1 MPPPEV
7 ELKTINVESPK
18 REMKEQWLAENPGR
32 GSADFETYREQ
43 PEFKRW
49 EPETRDWTDVTGKYW
64 ADQSLQTVTLERLD
78 QKLGIS
84 RTFSDTSGQSKLVYD
99 KLIRRFEDSAFFGTN
114 NPAWQLPDAAKPE
127 WRKLTAKTVAQV
139 QRSAQDLSSVISRT
153 RVLANEEMSGANVNV
168 PDTTK
173 SAFRSALE
181 NIEKALKQWDKLLS
195 GSASPDRQEL
205 RKAASELDNRLNEF
219 RIAHG
224 QLFAANTTPPYI
236 KYEVLATVKAVS
248 EKVASQFS
256 ARVTEPDVSGMYS
269 RIIDVPRST
278 RKKFVT
284 PGCQEIA
291 SAYNGDLKMFWESK
305 MRDLKVVGGHVALT
319 GEFQDAISN
328 LTSTQHP
335 IADSLNAF
343 RDSCDAVRPNNLS
356 WIDGM
361 SSSVA
366 EITFQISKSKKAVE
380 EVCDKHAAYAD
391 SATARGKRDEFRKF
405 FDTVTQY
412 VQNRV
417 EVLQETM
424 S

>member
-1 MPPPEV
+1 MPPPEA

-18 REMKEQWLAENPGR
+18 REMREQWLAENPGR
-32 GSADFETYREQ
+32 GSADFEKYREQ

-49 EPETRDWTDVTGKYW
+49 ESETREWTTVTGNYW
-64 ADQSLQTVTLERLD
+64 AEQNLQMVTLERLD
-78 QKLGIS
+78 KKLDIS
-84 RTFSDTSGQSKLVYD
+84 RTFSDPSGQSKAVYD
-99 KLIRRFEDSAFFGTN
+99 KLIRRFENSEFFGTN

-139 QRSAQDLSSVISRT
+139 QRSGQDLSSVISGI

-181 NIEKALKQWDKLLS
+181 NIEKALKQWDKLVS
-195 GSASPDRQEL
+195 ESASPDRQEL
-205 RKAASELDNRLNEF
+205 RKAASELENRLFEF
-219 RIAHG
+219 RNAHV

-256 ARVTEPDVSGMYS
+256 ARVTEPDVLGMYS

-278 RKKFVT
+278 HKKFVT
-284 PGCQEIA
+284 PGCKEIS

-305 MRDLKVVGGHVALT
+305 MRDLKVVGGHVTLT

-328 LTSTQHP
+328 LTS

-343 RDSCDAVRPNNLS
+343 RYSYEAVRPGDLS
-356 WIDGM
+356 WIPGM

-391 SATARGKRDEFRKF
+391 SATARGVRDDYRKF

-417 EVLQETM
+417 EVLQETL